1 VNNETTFSS
10 LHILKLILQ
19 PAICSIYTF
28 LVKDKENTR
37 NISTHE
43 CLQLQSRYAANQ
55 CCGVGA
61 GVVRSRTFLEEVGF
75 LTTLGVGVGFFVRL
89 RLRMSN
95 WIIFTS
101 HSKIRSY
108 SWNGTISLETFVETM
123 ISTAKLHSLY
133 VKKLETEILE
143 SWKSESDIL
152 PPTPQPCRQHI
163 P

>member
-1 VNNETTFSS
+1 MNNETTFSS

-19 PAICSIYTF
+19 LAICSIYTF

-61 GVVRSRTFLEEVGF
+61 GVGVVRSWTFLEKVGF

-108 SWNGTISLETFVETM
+108 S
-123 ISTAKLHSLY
+123 
-133 VKKLETEILE
+133 
-143 SWKSESDIL
+143 
-152 PPTPQPCRQHI
+152 
-163 P
+163 